1 MSDLTAP
8 IALLVGVAARLAVPI
23 LVTAVAVYVLRMLDA
38 HWQIEAGNRP
48 AQQQTIEKPA
58 CWEVNGCSPEQ
69 RKDCPGY
76 VSPLPCWQAR
86 RTANGYMR
94 EECLGCGVFL
104 KAPAPIAA

>member
-8 IALLVGVAARLAVPI
+8 IALLAGLAARLALPI

-38 HWQIEAGNRP
+38 HWQNEARNRP
-48 AQQQTIEKPA
+48 AQQQAVEKPA

-76 VSPLPCWQAR
+76 VSSLPCWQAR

-94 EECLGCGVFL
+94 EECLGCTVFL